1 MRLEERAGPS
11 RMAVSR
17 ADQTEA
23 AEEHRRRRWRL
34 DNLPAQGGKARAELW
49 MARRTASTVGAVGK
63 TWRMVERVF
72 RWWMRTREAAEVRAE
87 AMAAARIAPAEA
99 VAQLA
104 VGKRE
109 QMEAR
114 SEALALG
121 EVRRLAGMR
130 AVAAEACDRVRRCL
144 RGLRVAWA
152 ARVRA
157 QWRGKYPPAGPR
169 PARPPAA
176 AVQEAL
182 LALGL
187 AEVPGSDGQAKAA
200 AVALVRRALGAASGA
215 VGEWDGRWVRRW
227 VREVTGARAALAAE
241 VMVRPPTAQER
252 SGERALQ
259 EREEVAR
266 RARGLRRQEVER
278 AREEAARATAGESY
292 GVPLGGVPPPPRPAW
307 ALAETDEDGPI
318 VVLGAAERMETTAP
332 AEEPGTE
339 QRTRRREVDA
349 AEGAARK
356 LRVMRNSARRAEAV
370 ANAADAAVG
379 DGEFT
384 QGQQLN
390 AIHVRQADWRRETA
404 RKRAR
409 GSAGETLGGE
419 LRALSPLQMRS
430 TTA

>member
-1 MRLEERAGPS
+1 MPLGSVPPPPRPAWALAETDEDGPIVVLGAAER
-11 RMAVSR
+11 ME
-17 ADQTEA
+17 TEA
-23 AEEHRRRRWRL
+23 PAEEPGTEQRARRREVDAAEGAAKRL
-34 DNLPAQGGKARAELW
+34 RVMRNS
-49 MARRTASTVGAVGK
+49 ARR
-63 TWRMVERVF
+63 
-72 RWWMRTREAAEVRAE
+72 
-87 AMAAARIAPAEA
+87 AEA
-99 VAQLA
+99 VANAADAA
-104 VGKRE
+104 VGDGEFTQGQQLNAIHVRQEDRRRETARKRARGSAG
-109 QMEAR
+109 EA
-114 SEALALG
+114 EL
-121 EVRRLAGMR
+121 
-130 AVAAEACDRVRRCL
+130 
-144 RGLRVAWA
+144 
-152 ARVRA
+152 
-157 QWRGKYPPAGPR
+157 
-169 PARPPAA
+169 
-176 AVQEAL
+176 
-182 LALGL
+182 
-187 AEVPGSDGQAKAA
+187 PGSDGQANAA

-215 VGEWDGRWVRRW
+215 AREWNGRWVRRW
-227 VREVTGARAALAAE
+227 VQEVTGARATLAAE
-241 VMVRPPTAQER
+241 IAVRPPTAQER
-252 SGERALQ
+252 SEERALQ

-356 LRVMRNSARRAEAV
+356 LRVMRNSARRAEAI

-409 GSAGETLGGE
+409 GSAGETLGEELCALAGAQGGE
-419 LRALSPLQMRS
+419 HADVRVGKWVRTSGGPASAP
-430 TTA
+430 